1 MKNASPLSNFCNV
14 PPWEIASTA
23 FNDSPKHLYIQ
34 GVRDTHRHFFN
45 RLKRLDAW
53 EERAQCYE
61 DYMAVAFCLTQW
73 RREND
78 PSGKL
83 SLKHSY
89 LRFLRGWL
97 FDSDSVEGAVLRGWV
112 ESRLGIA
119 PTYHHGIISSRR
131 DETYLTY
138 LTERMNAMARTN
150 AIFSQLD
157 LLYEFVQHELKTRD
171 PNRAHVT
178 LYRGIYDIEEHDIL
192 QRLDKNRIV
201 LRLNNLNS
209 FTRDFERAWEFG
221 TNVLEVQ
228 VPIPK
233 FFFDGSFL
241 HVGILQGEEEVLVI
255 GGAYEVRL
263 RYY

>member
-1 MKNASPLSNFCNV
+1 
-14 PPWEIASTA
+14 
-23 FNDSPKHLYIQ
+23 
-34 GVRDTHRHFFN
+34 
-45 RLKRLDAW
+45 
-53 EERAQCYE
+53 
-61 DYMAVAFCLTQW
+61 
-73 RREND
+73 
-78 PSGKL
+78 
-83 SLKHSY
+83 
-89 LRFLRGWL
+89 
-97 FDSDSVEGAVLRGWV
+97 
-112 ESRLGIA
+112 
-119 PTYHHGIISSRR
+119 
-131 DETYLTY
+131 
-138 LTERMNAMARTN
+138 MNAMARTN

-171 PNRAHVT
+171 PKRTHVT

-192 QRLDKNRIV
+192 QRLDNNRIV

-241 HVGILQGEEEVLVI
+241 HVSILQGEEEVLVI